1 MNNIPNLQGKLPDN
15 PMSTLKTWLDY
26 AMAKQ
31 VRRNPNS
38 MTIATISQHDDI
50 VQPDARVVLC
60 KQVNVEKGYVV
71 FFTNYRSTKGQEL
84 EQTPLA
90 AAVFH
95 WDSFEVQARL
105 QGPVVQS
112 LVSDS
117 DEYFA
122 SRPRDSQLGAWAS
135 HQSEIIGSRDA
146 LLKQLEAVEHRFAD
160 TEEIPRPP
168 HWGGY
173 QLWPHTLELWVGAT
187 GRLHDRIRWSR
198 KLAPETDG
206 FKTAAWTW
214 TRLQP

>member
-1 MNNIPNLQGKLPDN
+1 MNNIPNLQDKLPDN

-90 AAVFH
+90 
-95 WDSFEVQARL
+95 D
-105 QGPVVQS
+105 
-112 LVSDS
+112 
-117 DEYFA
+117 
-122 SRPRDSQLGAWAS
+122 
-135 HQSEIIGSRDA
+135 
-146 LLKQLEAVEHRFAD
+146 
-160 TEEIPRPP
+160 
-168 HWGGY
+168 
-173 QLWPHTLELWVGAT
+173 
-187 GRLHDRIRWSR
+187 
-198 KLAPETDG
+198 
-206 FKTAAWTW
+206 
-214 TRLQP
+214 